1 MNPEVPGSIPGLA
14 TPRRIDSHEL
24 ILFLFCLLPVL
35 RFVRGRRTG
44 ISSATARNSRHNRNA
59 TRAVFT
65 QPTRTRTHLPAPHG
79 KAPSFLSF
87 PPMILGAH
95 PVSRLQ
101 PASRALTRT
110 RAHYAHLSQFQKK
123 AFTSSPTSRI
133 SLLHSGLRVKTLLFF
148 PSALSSRGFTPKV
161 KNIRC
166 GFSPKTGTNREETRG
181 SKTVKAKVKEKSK
194 SLHP

>member
-1 MNPEVPGSIPGLA
+1 M
-14 TPRRIDSHEL
+14 
-24 ILFLFCLLPVL
+24 L

-44 ISSATARNSRHNRNA
+44 ISSATARNSRHHRIA

-65 QPTRTRTHLPAPHG
+65 QRTPQRHAHRMASLVPTRTRTHLPAPHG

-148 PSALSSRGFTPKV
+148 PSSLVPWLHPESEEYSLRVFAENRHQSRRNPGEQNGEGEGEGKKQKPSPLNSSRSTFCDRSV
-161 KNIRC
+161 K
-166 GFSPKTGTNREETRG
+166 G
-181 SKTVKAKVKEKSK
+181 
-194 SLHP
+194 

>member
-1 MNPEVPGSIPGLA
+1 M
-14 TPRRIDSHEL
+14 
-24 ILFLFCLLPVL
+24 L

-44 ISSATARNSRHNRNA
+44 ISSATARNSRHHRIA

-65 QPTRTRTHLPAPHG
+65 QRTPQRHAHRMASLVPTRTRTHLPAPHG

-95 PVSRLQ
+95 PVSHLQ

-148 PSALSSRGFTPKV
+148 PSPLSSRGFTPKV